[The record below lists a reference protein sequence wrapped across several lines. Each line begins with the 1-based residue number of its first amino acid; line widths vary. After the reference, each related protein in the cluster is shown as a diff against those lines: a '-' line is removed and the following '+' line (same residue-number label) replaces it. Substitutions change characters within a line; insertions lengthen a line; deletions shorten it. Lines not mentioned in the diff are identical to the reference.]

1 MREWAERIA
10 EGSITITGVFK
21 NVVPA
26 ESVSIGNR
34 IPSSYGSYL
43 LFTLRGRAELL
54 LEEGGRSLHSEKIVH
69 GGPGLKPVLKS
80 GSLDYEYCLIFYT
93 LRSGTGRSV
102 RRLPEGTSEFPMSNS
117 WKIVELLRK
126 LHHVAS
132 LPGPM
137 SAFRSKELFYSVLH
151 ELCNDSGTE
160 RQRVDKSIMEQSIQF
175 INDRFR
181 EPLTLRELANLHGMG
196 MKSFTEMFVRYTGV
210 RPMIYLEQRRMKKA
224 EELLATSDGR
234 VSEIARSV
242 GYSDPSLFSKL
253 FRKYTGNAPD
263 VYRETS
269 EWAQRT
275 S

>member
-21 NVVPA
+21 NIVPA
-26 ESVSIGNR
+26 ESEMIGNR
-34 IPSSYGSYL
+34 VPPSYGSYL
-43 LFTLRGRAELL
+43 LFTLRGQAELL
-54 LEEGGRSLHSEKIVH
+54 MEEGSRTLHSDTIIS
-69 GGPGLKPVLKS
+69 GGPGLKPVLRS

-93 LRSGTGRSV
+93 LRSGAGRGV
-102 RRLPEGTSEFPMSNS
+102 RRLNEDAFEIPISNG
-117 WKIVELLRK
+117 WKVVELLRK
-126 LHHVAS
+126 LHHVAG

-151 ELCNDSGTE
+151 EVCNDTGVE
-160 RQRVDKSIMEQSIQF
+160 KKKVDKSIMEQSIQF

-196 MKSFTEMFVRYTGV
+196 MKSFTEMFTRYTGV

-224 EELLATSDGR
+224 EELLATSDSR

-242 GYSDPSLFSKL
+242 GYSDPTLFHKL

-263 VYRETS
+263 VYRES
-269 EWAQRT
+269 GEWVQR
-275 S
+275 SS